1 MILLEKKDKTSIS
14 AAEESL
20 SGKLKNYFKNLIDF
34 SHFDKKTIIY
44 IIIFTLLVIVSLF
57 LLFWVYFIDKTILYR
72 IVVDWFVNPIY
83 LLGIFG
89 VIVFIGIM
97 AIQGLIVPLPSEIV
111 LLATGMIWGL
121 VLGGFMGVIGS
132 MAAGL
137 LCFYISRKGGRP
149 LAEKFVGEKAINL
162 ADGFIHKYGMWAIL
176 IARFLPFVAF
186 DPISY
191 TAGLV
196 DMDVKKYSLGTL
208 IGSIPRAFL
217 FSWLGASLGLNP
229 PINLED
235 LDLSI
240 INAQSEVFN
249 TILLVIL
256 GVLVLMFIAYYVF
269 ARYIAKKQSEN
280 KSD

>member
-1 MILLEKKDKTSIS
+1 VILLEKKDKISIS

-89 VIVFIGIM
+89 VILFIGIM

-256 GVLVLMFIAYYVF
+256 GVLVLMFITYYVF

-280 KSD
+280 KPD

>member
-1 MILLEKKDKTSIS
+1 MILLEKKDKISIS

-89 VIVFIGIM
+89 VILFIGIM

-256 GVLVLMFIAYYVF
+256 GVLVLMFITYYVF

-280 KSD
+280 KPD